1 MSEFEIIK
9 ESAGTFL
16 IKGLLSQKTV
26 SGLWQQKEL
35 FIADK
40 GQLIIDLASVT
51 HSDSS
56 GLAFLTCLKSEAVKS
71 KEELS
76 FINIP
81 IQLQK
86 LIELSHMEE
95 VLDFQLTTTRNKE

>member
-16 IKGLLSQKTV
+16 INGVLNQKTV
-26 SGLWQQKEL
+26 SGLWQQKKM
-35 FIADK
+35 FIAEK
-40 GQLIIDLASVT
+40 NQLTIDLASIT
-51 HSDSS
+51 HSDSA

-71 KEELS
+71 GYELS

-81 IQLQK
+81 IQLRK

-95 VLDFQLTTTRNKE
+95 VLDFQQQIRNT